1 MTGKTIVITGA
12 SDGIG
17 AAAARRLAADGHHV
31 VIVGRSPE
39 KTRAVAQELGTEFY
53 VVDFTELSE
62 VDALARQLLAKYP
75 RIDVLAN
82 NAGVFSRVLRAT
94 EDGHEMTFQVN
105 YLSSYLLTTRLL
117 DHLIGSRATVIFT
130 SSIGQSI
137 LGNIDIDDLEN
148 GDNYCPLRAYCNSKL
163 AQVLFA
169 RELHRR
175 YRQSGLAAVAF
186 DPSNIASNMVRNP
199 NFLLRWTSF
208 LSLPE
213 VLGMLPG
220 TSGGRPLPETA
231 AETLVFLAE
240 GLPGLDFPSGEYFVK
255 TTVAKPNKQAL
266 DPSLA
271 RELWKRSE
279 AMVGLARSRPAAV
292 NVHSDQYCWGNIG

>member
-1 MTGKTIVITGA
+1 MMKKVIVVTGA

-31 VIVGRSPE
+31 VVVGRCPA
-39 KTRAVAQELGTEFY
+39 KTEAVARELGTEFY
-53 VVDFTELSE
+53 VADFTKLSE
-62 VDALARQLLAKYP
+62 VDALASQLLAKHP
-75 RIDVLAN
+75 HIDVLAN
-82 NAGVFSRVLRAT
+82 NAGAFFGCVLRAT

-105 YLSSYLLTTRLL
+105 YLASYLLTTRLL
-117 DHLIGSRATVIFT
+117 DCLIESRATVIFT
-130 SSIGQSI
+130 SSIGQSV
-137 LGNIDIDDLEN
+137 LGDIDIDDLEN
-148 GDNYCPLRAYCNSKL
+148 GANYSPLQAYCNSKL

-186 DPSNIASNMVRNP
+186 DPSEIASNMVRNP
-199 NFLLRWTSF
+199 NSLLRWMSHI
-208 LSLPE
+208 SLPQVIE
-213 VLGMLPG
+213 MLPG
-220 TSGGRPLPETA
+220 TSGGRPPPETA
-231 AETLVFLAE
+231 ADTLVFLAE

-255 TTVAKPNKQAL
+255 RNVAKPNKQAL

-279 AMVGLARSRPAAV
+279 AMLGIARSKPAAV
-292 NVHSDQYCWGNIG
+292 NVYA